1 MLLLTDGDEL
11 VSYCTY
17 AKKDDIQPTDLTPW
31 MGNES
36 LAQKVSFLTGVGYPS
51 YTGCTYEWKGGRVMP
66 GYGYII
72 FTSSGLIAYDR
83 RRQGITAP
91 IFRS

>member
-1 MLLLTDGDEL
+1 
-11 VSYCTY
+11 
-17 AKKDDIQPTDLTPW
+17 
-31 MGNES
+31 
-36 LAQKVSFLTGVGYPS
+36 
-51 YTGCTYEWKGGRVMP
+51 MP

-72 FTSSGLIAYDR
+72 FTSSCLIAYDR

>member
-1 MLLLTDGDEL
+1 
-11 VSYCTY
+11 
-17 AKKDDIQPTDLTPW
+17 
-31 MGNES
+31 
-36 LAQKVSFLTGVGYPS
+36 
-51 YTGCTYEWKGGRVMP
+51 MP

-72 FTSSGLIAYDR
+72 FTSNGLIAYDR